1 MLACSRRLER
11 VSAVIDAAA
20 VLTERALAR
29 RDADGDAV
37 VVGVAGSVAVGKSTL
52 AAALGDAIASIGP
65 SVHVLTTD
73 AFLHS
78 NAVLSD
84 QGLLMRKGFP
94 ESYDLPALVAFVA
107 AMRARSATV
116 TVPVYSHDTYDI
128 VKGGHDPIPASD
140 VVVIEGVNAL
150 SALGPSLDLAV
161 YVDAAERDIETWY
174 LERFHRLCVA
184 ARDDERSFY
193 RMFVDMP
200 GEEIDAIA
208 RRTWRDVNL
217 VNLREHIAPSR
228 ADADAVVR
236 KGADHR
242 VLGVDMH

>member
-1 MLACSRRLER
+1 MIYAARVLAEH
-11 VSAVIDAAA
+11 
-20 VLTERALAR
+20 ALMHR
-29 RDADGDAV
+29 NSDGDPV

-52 AAALGDAIASIGP
+52 AAALGDAVAAAGP

-78 NAVLSD
+78 NAVLSE
-84 QGLLMRKGFP
+84 QGLLLRKGFP
-94 ESYDLPALVAFVA
+94 ESYDLPALVDFVA
-107 AMRARSATV
+107 AMRARSSAV

-128 VKGGHDPIPASD
+128 VDGEADPIPVSD

-150 SALGPSLDLAV
+150 SALGASLDLAV
-161 YVDAAERDIETWY
+161 YVDAEERDIETWF
-174 LERFHRLCVA
+174 LERFHRLCEA

-193 RMFVDMP
+193 RMFVGMP
-200 GEEIDAIA
+200 VEDVDAVA

-217 VNLREHIAPSR
+217 VNLHEHIAPSR
-228 ADADAVVR
+228 SYADWVVR

-242 VLGVDMH
+242 VLSVDPQ

>member
-1 MLACSRRLER
+1 MIQAASTLAEYTLER
-11 VSAVIDAAA
+11 RDTHGDPVI
-20 VLTERALAR
+20 
-29 RDADGDAV
+29 
-37 VVGVAGSVAVGKSTL
+37 VGVAGSVAVGKSTL
-52 AAALGDAIASIGP
+52 AAALGDAVAAIGP

-73 AFLHS
+73 AFLHPNS
-78 NAVLSD
+78 MLAE

-94 ESYDLPALVAFVA
+94 ESYDLPALVAFVS

-116 TVPVYSHDTYDI
+116 TVPVYSHDTYD
-128 VKGGHDPIPASD
+128 VVVGERDPIPASD

-150 SALGPSLDLAV
+150 SALGASLDLAI
-161 YVDAAERDIETWY
+161 YVDAEEHDIERWF
-174 LERFHRLCVA
+174 LERFYRMCEA

-193 RMFVDMP
+193 RMFVGMP
-200 GEEIDAIA
+200 IDDVDAIA

-228 ADADAVVR
+228 SYADAVVR

-242 VLGVDMH
+242 VLGIDVIERP